1 MPILSSSDIN
11 ELSTAWSA
19 RREEAFKDQIVI
31 NFLHFMQTK
40 IPANL
45 KERLLD
51 SINLASKPWHMQ
63 CGFGGVQFD
72 IDHVFYADGWGNK
85 RLTIKQVIY
94 RTDALRQ
101 LAECIG
107 ENIRVTPRFAG
118 SVVFFTI
125 DFFAPHPVRVVYNPE
140 EEVYDDMPSLDP
152 PGGGD

>member
-11 ELSTAWSA
+11 QLSAAWAA
-19 RREEAFKDQIVI
+19 RRDEAFTNQVI
-31 NFLHFMQTK
+31 FEFLSFMQTK
-40 IPANL
+40 IPADL

-51 SINLASKPWHMQ
+51 SIHLASKPWHMQ

-72 IDHVFYADGWGNK
+72 VDHAFYADGWGNK

-101 LAECIG
+101 LAAMIG

-118 SVVFFTI
+118 SVVFFTV
-125 DFFAPHPVRVVYNPE
+125 DFFPREQRVIQNPE
-140 EEVYDDMPSLDP
+140 DEDDIVYDE
-152 PGGGD
+152 GDQ